1 MFVSELYK
9 KVYILAHLYT
19 AQLNIQGL
27 TPAEKKNL
35 EKNERGGKNRQMDE
49 MDACYHSFKFQWN
62 TTLYFILKWMTTIG
76 SAKK

>member
-49 MDACYHSFKFQWN
+49 MDAC
-62 TTLYFILKWMTTIG
+62 
-76 SAKK
+76 

>member
-27 TPAEKKNL
+27 TPAEKKTWKKTSEE
-35 EKNERGGKNRQMDE
+35 EKTGKWMKW
-49 MDACYHSFKFQWN
+49 MLVSFKFQWN